1 MFEFILQGGGIL
13 SLEEDSSFGLLFF
26 WAIVIILS
34 LLPGATA
41 EIEGQ

>member
-1 MFEFILQGGGIL
+1 MFDFILPNGGIL
-13 SLEEDSSFGLLFF
+13 SLEEDSSFGLLLF

-41 EIEGQ
+41 ETEGQ